1 MRIEHQDT
9 LHSLHNLRKYKHTT
23 QNEDTMSD
31 ALKDRAT
38 ADENRWIREQEAAQ
52 RAKAE
57 KPVEEPKSK

>member
-1 MRIEHQDT
+1 
-9 LHSLHNLRKYKHTT
+9 
-23 QNEDTMSD
+23 MSD